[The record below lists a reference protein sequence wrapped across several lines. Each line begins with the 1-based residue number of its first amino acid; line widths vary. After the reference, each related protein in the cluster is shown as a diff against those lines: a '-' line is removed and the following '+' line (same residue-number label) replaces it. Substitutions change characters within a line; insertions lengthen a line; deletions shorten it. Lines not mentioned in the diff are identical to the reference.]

1 MDRHTLEDGVVLF
14 SAQDAHVRILSVLGR
29 DVAGRPWHTTLLVL
43 SALEDDLYS
52 VPLAFFAMIFL
63 LLYFDFT

>member
-1 MDRHTLEDGVVLF
+1 MERHTLEDGIVL
-14 SAQDAHVRILSVLGR
+14 SQLKTLGRILSVLGR

-43 SALEDDLYS
+43 GALEDDLYS
-52 VPLAFFAMIFL
+52 ISFSFLCHDLL

>member
-1 MDRHTLEDGVVLF
+1 MDRHTLEDGVVL
-14 SAQDAHVRILSVLGR
+14 SQLKTLGRILSVLGR